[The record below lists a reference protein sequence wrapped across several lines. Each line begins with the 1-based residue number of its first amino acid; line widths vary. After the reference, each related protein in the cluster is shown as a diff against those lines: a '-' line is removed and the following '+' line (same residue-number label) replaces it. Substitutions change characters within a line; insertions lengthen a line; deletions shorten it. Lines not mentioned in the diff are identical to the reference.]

1 MAREAGIRYPVALTR
16 AAWERCVAVPLGD
29 AFLPDPP
36 GHRLDRLRRHR
47 HVCQL
52 LYQVAGPGAGA
63 GQLIQNAFNS
73 RGQDEAYTTASPEY
87 EMLLAI
93 GWDPFAAVVTT
104 PEPGTLA
111 LLGSSLLGFAAFRRH
126 RRR

>member
-1 MAREAGIRYPVALTR
+1 VAREAGIRYPVALTR

-63 GQLIQNAFNS
+63 GQRPGVADLPPDRRAGLARI
-73 RGQDEAYTTASPEY
+73 EAR
-87 EMLLAI
+87 
-93 GWDPFAAVVTT
+93 
-104 PEPGTLA
+104 A
-111 LLGSSLLGFAAFRRH
+111 LGLRE
-126 RRR
+126 